1 LIFVGFEDHIL
12 TMLCVQCYKTPAEN
26 SCLASDKTVTCWCAI
41 YFRESIKCRKVTARN
56 KHNLYL
62 LVIHISLNFWKADS
76 MRVQAY
82 YNTLCDVTFVFVYM
96 IDHHC

>member
-1 LIFVGFEDHIL
+1 
-12 TMLCVQCYKTPAEN
+12 
-26 SCLASDKTVTCWCAI
+26 
-41 YFRESIKCRKVTARN
+41 
-56 KHNLYL
+56 
-62 LVIHISLNFWKADS
+62 